1 MSSPIVFISH
11 FKIKEGKLDA
21 LKQFAQ
27 ATTEQIKADKPGTLV
42 FLQYLNEE
50 GTEQSLIHI
59 FPDADAFDRHSEG
72 AMERAKAAF
81 EFIELIGREVYG
93 KPNEKALSTLKPPE
107 DSGITLTF
115 MPQHMGGYIR
125 FKPG

>member
-1 MSSPIVFISH
+1 MRR
-11 FKIKEGKLDA
+11 
-21 LKQFAQ
+21 
-27 ATTEQIKADKPGTLV
+27 
-42 FLQYLNEE
+42 
-50 GTEQSLIHI
+50 TEQSVIHV
-59 FPDADAFDRHSEG
+59 FHDADAFDRHSEG

-93 KPNEKALSTLKPPE
+93 MPNEKALSTLKPPE
-107 DSGITLTF
+107 GSGITLSF